1 MPRYIDADKIPYF
14 HYSGDNTAAEGVD
27 YALKGVIESRV
38 PTEDVVPVVHGHWE
52 SSELLCENGC
62 TTCSRCKTEYYISD
76 LEQIG
81 GDTLP
86 PHCPNCGAI
95 MDRKDEVEDN
105 A

>member
-38 PTEDVVPVVHGHWE
+38 PTEDVAPVVHGHWVKE
-52 SSELLCENGC
+52 
-62 TTCSRCKTEYYISD
+62 KPDVI
-76 LEQIG
+76 
-81 GDTLP
+81 
-86 PHCPNCGAI
+86 CPNCGAK
-95 MDRKDEVEDN
+95 MDEKEEVEDN